1 MSTVNFKG
9 CYPSPPLYLAWRPR
23 KKELDLNGFLALRAN
38 SGFMEGAAQV
48 GGWGGDDDEKKS
60 LGCHIK
66 YILLKTWEVV

>member
-48 GGWGGDDDEKKS
+48 GG
-60 LGCHIK
+60 
-66 YILLKTWEVV
+66 